1 MRILPIRMLLAA
13 ARKDSARPLPE
24 GFFRSVRKPSPNA
37 GPDMGTSAIV
47 VPIHPNDL
55 TTMDEN
61 VLAAM
66 ARWPNVPDVYG
77 WLSLTE
83 LGQWRLHPQGDALKA
98 AEAGNG
104 IQEPPCAGAAA
115 PSAHATGAY
124 GSGEAITSPP
134 ILQFINRNYSHDAHG
149 QWYFQ
154 NGPQKVYVRLDAAP
168 YVLHTSAS
176 PEIGLKLRTHNGLDV
191 ASIASWWLDDAGRL
205 FAMTDQGP
213 GLVAG
218 RDLSAVL
225 AALKTTQGA
234 PLLDAL
240 DGMEALNG
248 LNELDELNRLDDAR
262 SGTHVDGV
270 VHVVADSGAVP
281 LSLCRADDI
290 PARLGFVPLPR
301 PQSKNDVAGL

>member
-1 MRILPIRMLLAA
+1 
-13 ARKDSARPLPE
+13 
-24 GFFRSVRKPSPNA
+24 
-37 GPDMGTSAIV
+37 
-47 VPIHPNDL
+47 
-55 TTMDEN
+55 MDEN

-83 LGQWRLHPQGDALKA
+83 QGQWRLHPQGDALTA

-104 IQEPPCAGAAA
+104 IQAPLSAGDAAT
-115 PSAHATGAY
+115 SADATGPY
-124 GSGEAITSPP
+124 GPGEAITSPP
-134 ILQFINRNYSHDAHG
+134 ILHFIDRNYSHDARG

-176 PEIGLKLRTHNGLDV
+176 PEVGLKLRTHNGMDV
-191 ASIASWWLDDAGRL
+191 ASIASWWLDDTGRL
-205 FAMTDQGP
+205 FAMTDHGP

-225 AALKTTQGA
+225 AALRTTQGA
-234 PLLDAL
+234 TLLDAL
-240 DGMEALNG
+240 DGLEALNGLTEPDGLEGVDVLNG
-248 LNELDELNRLDDAR
+248 LNELDALNRLDDTRA
-262 SGTHVDGV
+262 GTHVNGGI
-270 VHVVADSGAVP
+270 HVAADSGAVP

-290 PARLGFVPLPR
+290 PARLGFVRLPR
-301 PQSKNDVAGL
+301 PQAKNDVAGL